1 MYAILL
7 RSDFFVKSLRLN
19 IPFILIILNLAFLVL
34 TLASQFLALNPHFT
48 NIALSLFNIT
58 IITTM
63 LTTELQHT
71 IDFKTK
77 PLGALGYLEHLAYKI
92 GMVQKTI
99 SPQLSQPHM
108 VVFAADHGIATT
120 GVSAYPQEVTYQM
133 VMNFLGGGA
142 AINVFCRQNGIE
154 IKIVDAGVNFDFPA
168 GLDLVDQK
176 VRKSSRNIL
185 DEPAMTVDE
194 YQKALKNGA
203 SVVTQIA
210 ETGCNII
217 GFGEMGI
224 GNTSASSLMMSKL
237 FNLPIVSCIG
247 RGTGLNDDQL
257 QNKINILSTAIEKHP
272 NIITPDEIAQTFGG
286 LEIAQMIGAM
296 EEAFRQN
303 MLIMVDGFIAT
314 VAIAAAWKKNP
325 EILNNCIFCHVS
337 DENAHLQLLELLGQ
351 KALLNLNLR
360 LGEGTGC
367 ALAYPI
373 IQSAVNFLNE
383 MSSFEDAHVS
393 NKE

>member
-1 MYAILL
+1 
-7 RSDFFVKSLRLN
+7 
-19 IPFILIILNLAFLVL
+19 
-34 TLASQFLALNPHFT
+34 
-48 NIALSLFNIT
+48 
-58 IITTM
+58 M
-63 LTTELQHT
+63 LTTDLQHK

-77 PLGALGYLEHLAYKI
+77 PLGALGHLEHLAHKI
-92 GMVQKTI
+92 GMVQHTT
-99 SPQLSQPHM
+99 SPQLLNPHL
-108 VVFAADHGIATT
+108 VVFAADHGIVTA

-142 AINVFCRQNGIE
+142 AINVFCKQHGIE
-154 IKIVDAGVNFDFPA
+154 IKIVDAGVNFDFPE
-168 GLDLVDQK
+168 GLDLIDLK

-185 DEPAMTVDE
+185 EEQAMTSEE
-194 YQKALKNGA
+194 YGQALQNGGFI
-203 SVVTQIA
+203 VTEIA

-224 GNTSASSLMMSKL
+224 GNTSASSLMMSQL
-237 FNLPIVSCIG
+237 FDLPIVSCIG
-247 RGTGLNDDQL
+247 RGTGLNDEQL
-257 QNKINILSTAIEKHP
+257 QNKINILSTAIEKYP
-272 NIITPDEIAQTFGG
+272 GVKTPDEIARTFGG
-286 LEIAQMIGAM
+286 LEIVQMIGAM

-314 VAIAAAWKKNP
+314 VAIATAWKKNP
-325 EILNNCIFCHVS
+325 DILKNCIFCHVS
-337 DENAHLQLLELLGQ
+337 DENAHLKLLELLGQ

-367 ALAYPI
+367 ALAYPL

>member
-1 MYAILL
+1 M
-7 RSDFFVKSLRLN
+7 
-19 IPFILIILNLAFLVL
+19 
-34 TLASQFLALNPHFT
+34 
-48 NIALSLFNIT
+48 LSS
-58 IITTM
+58 
-63 LTTELQHT
+63 ELQHK

-77 PLGALGYLEHLAYKI
+77 PLGALGQLEHLAHKI
-92 GMVQKTI
+92 GMVQKTT
-99 SPQLSQPHM
+99 SPQLLNPHM
-108 VVFAADHGIATT
+108 VVFAADHGIATA

-142 AINVFCRQNGIE
+142 AINVFCRQHDIT
-154 IKIVDAGVNFDFPA
+154 IKIVDAGVNVDFPE
-168 GLDLVDQK
+168 GLNLVNKK

-185 DEPAMTVDE
+185 EEPAMTFEE
-194 YQKALKNGA
+194 YQQALENGKT
-203 SVVTQIA
+203 VVSEIA
-210 ETGCNII
+210 KTGCNII

-237 FNLPIVSCIG
+237 FDIPVTHCIG
-247 RGTGLNDDQL
+247 RGTGLNDQQL
-257 QNKINILSTAIEKHP
+257 QNKISILREAVEKYP
-272 NIITPDEIAQTFGG
+272 SEMNEDEIARTFGG

-314 VAIAAAWKKNP
+314 VAVATVWKKNP

-337 DENAHLQLLELLGQ
+337 NENAHPQLLGLMRE
-351 KALLNLNLR
+351 KAILNLDLR

>member
-1 MYAILL
+1 M
-7 RSDFFVKSLRLN
+7 
-19 IPFILIILNLAFLVL
+19 LAE
-34 TLASQFLALNPHFT
+34 Q
-48 NIALSLFNIT
+48 
-58 IITTM
+58 
-63 LTTELQHT
+63 LQHT

-77 PLGALGYLEHLAYKI
+77 PLGALGHLEYLAHKI
-92 GMVQKTI
+92 GMVQKTVA
-99 SPQLSQPHM
+99 PELLNPHL
-108 VVFAADHGIATT
+108 VVFAADHGIATA

-142 AINVFCRQNGIE
+142 AINVFCRQHHIA
-154 IKIVDAGVNFDFPA
+154 IKIVDAGVNFDFPE
-168 GLDLVDQK
+168 DLELIDKK

-185 DEPAMTVDE
+185 EEPAMTVEE
-194 YQKALKNGA
+194 YQQALENGR
-203 SVVTQIA
+203 SVVAEIA

-224 GNTSASSLMMSKL
+224 GNTSASSLMMSQL
-237 FNLPIVSCIG
+237 FDLPIVSCIG

-257 QNKINILSTAIEKHP
+257 QNKINVLSAAIEKYP
-272 NIITPDEIAQTFGG
+272 QISAPDEIAQMFGG

-296 EEAFRQN
+296 EEAYRQN

-314 VAIAAAWKKNP
+314 VAVATAWKNNP
-325 EILNNCIFCHVS
+325 EIINHCIFCHVS
-337 DENAHLQLLELLGQ
+337 DEKAHLQLIGLLGQ

-367 ALAYPI
+367 ALAYPL
-373 IQSAVNFLNE
+373 IQSAVNFMNE

-393 NKE
+393 NKPS

>member
-1 MYAILL
+1 M
-7 RSDFFVKSLRLN
+7 
-19 IPFILIILNLAFLVL
+19 
-34 TLASQFLALNPHFT
+34 
-48 NIALSLFNIT
+48 LSS
-58 IITTM
+58 
-63 LTTELQHT
+63 ELQHK

-77 PLGALGYLEHLAYKI
+77 PLGALGHLEYLAHKI
-92 GMVQKTI
+92 GMVQKTTA
-99 SPQLSQPHM
+99 PGLVKPHM
-108 VVFAADHGIATT
+108 VVFAADHGIATA

-133 VMNFLGGGA
+133 VMNFLSGGA
-142 AINVFCRQNGIE
+142 AINVFCKQNGIE
-154 IKIVDAGVNFDFPA
+154 ITIVDAGVHFDFPQ
-168 GLDLVDQK
+168 GLPLQDKK

-185 DEPAMTVDE
+185 EEPAMTSEE
-194 YQKALKNGA
+194 YLQSLENGRQ
-203 SVVTQIA
+203 VVREIA
-210 ETGCNII
+210 GSGCNII

-224 GNTSASSLMMSKL
+224 GNTSASSLMMSQL

-257 QNKINILSTAIEKHP
+257 QNKINILSAAIEKYP
-272 NIITPDEIAQTFGG
+272 DIVAPDEIARTFGG

-296 EEAFRQN
+296 EEAFHQD

-314 VAIAAAWKKNP
+314 IAIATAWKKNS

-337 DENAHLQLLELLGQ
+337 DENAHLQLIELLGQ

-367 ALAYPI
+367 ALAYPL

>member
-1 MYAILL
+1 
-7 RSDFFVKSLRLN
+7 
-19 IPFILIILNLAFLVL
+19 
-34 TLASQFLALNPHFT
+34 
-48 NIALSLFNIT
+48 
-58 IITTM
+58 M
-63 LTTELQHT
+63 LTTELQHK

-77 PLGALGYLEHLAYKI
+77 PLGALGHLEHLAHKI
-92 GMVQKTI
+92 GMVQNTT
-99 SPQLSQPHM
+99 SPQLCNPHM
-108 VVFAADHGIATT
+108 VVFAADHGIAIA

-142 AINVFCRQNGIE
+142 AINVFSRQQGIN
-154 IKIVDAGVNFDFPA
+154 IKIVDAGVNFDFPE
-168 GLDLVDQK
+168 GLKLIDKK
-176 VRKSSRNIL
+176 VRKSSRNML
-185 DEPAMTVDE
+185 EEPAMTSEE
-194 YQKALKNGA
+194 YQQALDNGR
-203 SVVTQIA
+203 SVVTEIA

-237 FNLPIVSCIG
+237 FNLPIISCIG

-257 QNKINILSTAIEKHP
+257 QNKINILSVAIEKYP
-272 NIITPDEIAQTFGG
+272 NVTTPDEVAQTFGG

-296 EEAFRQN
+296 EEAYRKN

-314 VAIAAAWKKNP
+314 VAMATAWKKNP
-325 EILNNCIFCHVS
+325 EILKNSIFCHVS

-383 MSSFEDAHVS
+383 MSSFEDAQVS

>member
-1 MYAILL
+1 
-7 RSDFFVKSLRLN
+7 
-19 IPFILIILNLAFLVL
+19 
-34 TLASQFLALNPHFT
+34 
-48 NIALSLFNIT
+48 
-58 IITTM
+58 M
-63 LTTELQHT
+63 LTTELQRT

-77 PLGALGYLEHLAYKI
+77 PLGALGHLEHLAHKI

-99 SPQLSQPHM
+99 YPKLSNPHM

-154 IKIVDAGVNFDFPA
+154 IKIVDAGVNFDFPQ
-168 GLDLVDQK
+168 GLNLIDQK

-185 DEPAMTVDE
+185 EEPAMTLEE
-194 YQKALKNGA
+194 YEKALENGR
-203 SVVTQIA
+203 SVVA
-210 ETGCNII
+210 EIVQTGCNII

-237 FNLPIVSCIG
+237 FDLPIVSCIG

-257 QNKINILSTAIEKHP
+257 QNKINILSTAIEKYP
-272 NIITPDEIAQTFGG
+272 DTQTPDEIAQTFGG
-286 LEIAQMIGAM
+286 LEIAQMMGAM

-303 MLIMVDGFIAT
+303 MLMMIDGFIAT
-314 VAIAAAWKKNP
+314 VAIATVSKKNP

-337 DENAHLQLLELLGQ
+337 DENAHLQLLDLLGQ

>member
-1 MYAILL
+1 
-7 RSDFFVKSLRLN
+7 
-19 IPFILIILNLAFLVL
+19 
-34 TLASQFLALNPHFT
+34 
-48 NIALSLFNIT
+48 
-58 IITTM
+58 M
-63 LTTELQHT
+63 LTTELQHK

-77 PLGALGYLEHLAYKI
+77 PLGALGHLEYLAHKI
-92 GMVQKTI
+92 GMVQNTT
-99 SPQLSQPHM
+99 SPQLTNPHL
-108 VVFAADHGIATT
+108 VVFAADHGIAKA

-142 AINVFCRQNGIE
+142 AINVFCKQHNIE
-154 IKIVDAGVNFDFPA
+154 IKIVDAGVNFDFPE
-168 GLDLVDQK
+168 GLELIDHK

-185 DEPAMTVDE
+185 EEPAMTSEE
-194 YQKALKNGA
+194 YQQALQNGSA
-203 SVVTQIA
+203 IVAKIA
-210 ETGCNII
+210 KTGCNII

-224 GNTSASSLMMSKL
+224 GNTSASSLMMSQL
-237 FNLPIVSCIG
+237 FDLPIVSCTG
-247 RGTGLNDDQL
+247 RGTGLNDDQFL
-257 QNKINILSTAIEKHP
+257 NKINILSAAIEKYP
-272 NIITPDEIAQTFGG
+272 DSRTPDEIAQTFGG
-286 LEIAQMIGAM
+286 LEMVQMVGAM
-296 EEAFRQN
+296 EEAFHQN

-314 VAIAAAWKKNP
+314 VAVATAWRKNP
-325 EILNNCIFCHVS
+325 DILNNCIFCHVS

>member
-1 MYAILL
+1 M
-7 RSDFFVKSLRLN
+7 
-19 IPFILIILNLAFLVL
+19 
-34 TLASQFLALNPHFT
+34 
-48 NIALSLFNIT
+48 LSS
-58 IITTM
+58 
-63 LTTELQHT
+63 ELQHK

-77 PLGALGYLEHLAYKI
+77 PLGALGHLEHLARKI
-92 GMVQKTI
+92 GMVQKTT
-99 SPQLSQPHM
+99 SPQLLNPHM
-108 VVFAADHGIATT
+108 VVFAADHGIATA

-142 AINVFCRQNGIE
+142 AINVFCRQHDIT
-154 IKIVDAGVNFDFPA
+154 IKIVDAGVNFDFPE
-168 GLDLVDQK
+168 GLNLVNKK

-185 DEPAMTVDE
+185 KEPAMTFEE
-194 YQKALKNGA
+194 YQLALENGKT
-203 SVVTQIA
+203 VVSEVA
-210 ETGCNII
+210 KTGCNII

-237 FNLPIVSCIG
+237 FDIPVTHCIG
-247 RGTGLNDDQL
+247 RGTGLNDQQL
-257 QNKINILSTAIEKHP
+257 QNKISILREAVEKYP
-272 NIITPDEIAQTFGG
+272 SEMNEDEIARTFGG

-314 VAIAAAWKKNP
+314 VAVATVWKKNP

-337 DENAHLQLLELLGQ
+337 NENAHPQLLGLMRE
-351 KALLNLNLR
+351 KAILNLDLR

>member
-1 MYAILL
+1 
-7 RSDFFVKSLRLN
+7 
-19 IPFILIILNLAFLVL
+19 
-34 TLASQFLALNPHFT
+34 
-48 NIALSLFNIT
+48 
-58 IITTM
+58 M
-63 LTTELQHT
+63 LTTELQHK

-77 PLGALGYLEHLAYKI
+77 PLGALGHLENLAHKI
-92 GMVQKTI
+92 GMVQDTT
-99 SPQLSQPHM
+99 SPQLSHPHM
-108 VVFAADHGIATT
+108 VVFAADHGIAKA

-142 AINVFCRQNGIE
+142 AINVFCRQHDMN
-154 IKIVDAGVNFDFPA
+154 IKIVDAGVNFDFPE
-168 GLDLVDQK
+168 GLNLIDKK

-185 DEPAMTVDE
+185 EEPAMTLEE
-194 YQKALKNGA
+194 YQKALNNGS
-203 SVVTQIA
+203 SVVAEIA

-237 FNLPIVSCIG
+237 FDLSIVSCIG

-257 QNKINILSTAIEKHP
+257 QNKINILSAAIEKYP
-272 NIITPDEIAQTFGG
+272 DAVSPDEVAQTFGG

-314 VAIAAAWKKNP
+314 VAMATAWKKNP
-325 EILNNCIFCHVS
+325 EILKNSIFCHVS

-351 KALLNLNLR
+351 KALLNFNLR

-383 MSSFEDAHVS
+383 MSSFEDAQVS

>member
-1 MYAILL
+1 M
-7 RSDFFVKSLRLN
+7 
-19 IPFILIILNLAFLVL
+19 LAE
-34 TLASQFLALNPHFT
+34 
-48 NIALSLFNIT
+48 
-58 IITTM
+58 
-63 LTTELQHT
+63 ELQHK

-77 PLGALGYLEHLAYKI
+77 PLGALGHLENLAYKI
-92 GMVQKTI
+92 GKVQNTT
-99 SPQLSQPHM
+99 SPQLSKPHM
-108 VVFAADHGIATT
+108 IVFAADHGIATA

-133 VMNFLGGGA
+133 VINFIGGGA
-142 AINVFCRQNGIE
+142 AINVFCRQHGIE
-154 IKIVDAGVNFDFPA
+154 IKIVDAGVNFDFPE
-168 GLDLVDQK
+168 GLDLVNKK

-185 DEPAMTVDE
+185 EEPAMTLEE
-194 YQKALKNGA
+194 YQQALENGR
-203 SVVTQIA
+203 SVVAEIA
-210 ETGCNII
+210 GTGCNII

-224 GNTSASSLMMSKL
+224 GNTSASSLMMSQL
-237 FNLPIVSCIG
+237 FDLPIVSCIG

-257 QNKINILSTAIEKHP
+257 QNKINILSAVIEKYP
-272 NIITPDEIAQTFGG
+272 GITNPDDIAQTFGG

-303 MLIMVDGFIAT
+303 MLIMVDGFIAS
-314 VAIAAAWKKNP
+314 VAVATAWKKNP

-337 DENAHLQLLELLGQ
+337 DENAHLQLIGLLGQ

-367 ALAYPI
+367 ALAYPL

>member
-1 MYAILL
+1 
-7 RSDFFVKSLRLN
+7 
-19 IPFILIILNLAFLVL
+19 
-34 TLASQFLALNPHFT
+34 
-48 NIALSLFNIT
+48 
-58 IITTM
+58 M
-63 LTTELQHT
+63 LTTELQHK

-77 PLGALGYLEHLAYKI
+77 PLGALGHLEHLAHKI
-92 GMVQKTI
+92 GMVQNTT
-99 SPQLSQPHM
+99 SPQLCNPHM
-108 VVFAADHGIATT
+108 VVFAADHGIATA

-142 AINVFCRQNGIE
+142 AINVFCRQQGIN
-154 IKIVDAGVNFDFPA
+154 IKIVDAGVNFDFPE
-168 GLDLVDQK
+168 GLKLIDKK
-176 VRKSSRNIL
+176 VRKSSRNML
-185 DEPAMTVDE
+185 EEPAMTSEE
-194 YQKALKNGA
+194 YQQALDNGR
-203 SVVTQIA
+203 SVVAEIA

-237 FNLPIVSCIG
+237 FNLPVISCIG

-257 QNKINILSTAIEKHP
+257 QNKINILSAAIEKYP
-272 NIITPDEIAQTFGG
+272 NVTAPDEVAQTFGG

-296 EEAFRQN
+296 EEAYRQN

-314 VAIAAAWKKNP
+314 VAMATAWKKNP
-325 EILNNCIFCHVS
+325 EILKNSIFCHVS

-383 MSSFEDAHVS
+383 MSSFEDAQVS

>member
-1 MYAILL
+1 
-7 RSDFFVKSLRLN
+7 
-19 IPFILIILNLAFLVL
+19 
-34 TLASQFLALNPHFT
+34 
-48 NIALSLFNIT
+48 
-58 IITTM
+58 M

-77 PLGALGYLEHLAYKI
+77 PLGALGHLEHLAYKI
-92 GMVQKTI
+92 GMVQNTI
-99 SPQLSQPHM
+99 SPQLLKPHM
-108 VVFAADHGIATT
+108 IVFAADHGIATA

-142 AINVFCRQNGIE
+142 AINVFCRQHGIE
-154 IKIVDAGVNFDFPA
+154 IKIVDAGVNFDFPE
-168 GLDLVDQK
+168 GLNLIDKK

-185 DEPAMTVDE
+185 EEPAMTPEE
-194 YQKALKNGA
+194 YQQALKNGKSIVA
-203 SVVTQIA
+203 EIA

-224 GNTSASSLMMSKL
+224 GNTSASSLMMSQL
-237 FNLPIVSCIG
+237 FDIPVVNCIG

-257 QNKINILSTAIEKHP
+257 QNKINILSSAIQKYP
-272 NIITPDEIAQTFGG
+272 DLTTPDEVAQTFGG
-286 LEIAQMIGAM
+286 LEITQMIGAM
-296 EEAFRQN
+296 EEAFHQN

-314 VAIAAAWKKNP
+314 VAIATAWKKNP
-325 EILNNCIFCHVS
+325 DIVKNCIFCHVS
-337 DENAHLQLLELLGQ
+337 DESAHLQLLELLGE

-367 ALAYPI
+367 ALAYPL

>member
-1 MYAILL
+1 
-7 RSDFFVKSLRLN
+7 
-19 IPFILIILNLAFLVL
+19 
-34 TLASQFLALNPHFT
+34 
-48 NIALSLFNIT
+48 
-58 IITTM
+58 
-63 LTTELQHT
+63 
-71 IDFKTK
+71 
-77 PLGALGYLEHLAYKI
+77 
-92 GMVQKTI
+92 
-99 SPQLSQPHM
+99 
-108 VVFAADHGIATT
+108 
-120 GVSAYPQEVTYQM
+120 M

-247 RGTGLNDDQL
+247 RGTGLNDNQL

-314 VAIAAAWKKNP
+314 VAIATAWKKNP

>member
-1 MYAILL
+1 M
-7 RSDFFVKSLRLN
+7 
-19 IPFILIILNLAFLVL
+19 
-34 TLASQFLALNPHFT
+34 
-48 NIALSLFNIT
+48 LSS
-58 IITTM
+58 
-63 LTTELQHT
+63 ELQHK

-77 PLGALGYLEHLAYKI
+77 PLGALGHLEHLARKI

-99 SPQLSQPHM
+99 SPQLLNPHM
-108 VVFAADHGIATT
+108 VVFAADHGIATA

-142 AINVFCRQNGIE
+142 AINVFCRQHDIT
-154 IKIVDAGVNFDFPA
+154 IKIVDAGVNFDFPE
-168 GLDLVDQK
+168 GLNLVNKK

-185 DEPAMTVDE
+185 EEPAMTFEE
-194 YQKALKNGA
+194 YQLALENGKT
-203 SVVTQIA
+203 VVSEVA
-210 ETGCNII
+210 KTGCNII

-237 FNLPIVSCIG
+237 FDIPVTHCIG
-247 RGTGLNDDQL
+247 RGTGLNDQQL
-257 QNKINILSTAIEKHP
+257 QNKISILREAVEKYP
-272 NIITPDEIAQTFGG
+272 SEMNEDEIARTFGG

-314 VAIAAAWKKNP
+314 VAVATVWKKNP

-337 DENAHLQLLELLGQ
+337 NENAHPQLLGLMRE
-351 KALLNLNLR
+351 KAILNLDLR